1 MADLPEAFL
10 KTLHGITAKR
20 AKTVIDHILA
30 KGFITTEELKDQYGY
45 AHPPRGAR
53 DVREQ
58 GIPLE
63 TFKVKAADGRSIA
76 AYRFADPS
84 KIEGHK
90 LGGRQVFSK
99 QLIAALYIEQ
109 AGRCGVCHQG
119 YEKRYLQV
127 DHRVPYEVAGD
138 QVADEATRAAFM
150 LICATCQRKKSWS
163 CEHCENWIADKIP
176 ETCRACYWASPT
188 AYDHIAMQ
196 RERRADVVWTGNE
209 VKDFERLQREAKRN
223 QRSVSDEIKAVIKDR

>member
-1 MADLPEAFL
+1 MAELPEAFL

-30 KGFITTEELKDQYGY
+30 KGYITTEELKDQYGY

-76 AYRFADPS
+76 AYRFADLS

-99 QLIAALYIEQ
+99 QLIADLYIQQE
-109 AGRCGVCHQG
+109 GRCGICHQA

-138 QVADEATRAAFM
+138 QVAVEATRAAFM

-163 CEHCENWIADKIP
+163 CEHCENWLRRKDAGI
-176 ETCRACYWASPT
+176 CRACYWASPGD
-188 AYDHIAMQ
+188 YDHIAMQ
-196 RERRADVVWTGNE
+196 RERRADVVWAGKE
-209 VKDFERLQREAKRN
+209 VDDYERLQREAARN
-223 QRSVSDEIKAVIKDR
+223 KKSVSDQIKAVIKSR